1 MEDLIITLLII
12 GTGYY
17 LLTKSNNNSQATQ
30 TDNNLKEDEKES
42 YQTEIDVLTR
52 KNKEL
57 EAEITANNQTYQ
69 TQLKQKDNEVRRVQN
84 EVRELAK
91 RPLKPTNSKGTQTD
105 PETEL
110 TNTLDTLIKS
120 IQELNNSLC

>member
-1 MEDLIITLLII
+1 MDNLIICLLII

-17 LLTKSNNNSQATQ
+17 LLTKPTNNKSQSTQ
-30 TDNNLKEDEKES
+30 TEDDLEEKEV
-42 YQTEIDVLTR
+42 EIDTLTR

-57 EAEITANNQTYQ
+57 EAQITANNKSYQ
-69 TQLKQKDNEVRRVQN
+69 SRIKEKDNEIKRIQN

-91 RPLKPTNSKGTQTD
+91 RPLKPTKSKGTQTD

-110 TNTLDTLIKS
+110 TNTLDTLIKEV
-120 IQELNNSLC
+120 QEFNLKI